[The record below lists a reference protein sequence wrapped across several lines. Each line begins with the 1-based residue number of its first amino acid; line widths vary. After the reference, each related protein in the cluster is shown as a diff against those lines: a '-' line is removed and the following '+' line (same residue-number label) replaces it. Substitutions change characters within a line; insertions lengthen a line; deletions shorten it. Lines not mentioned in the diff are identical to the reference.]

1 MTRLLVACFGFPLP
15 ICQVEPSKLPGS
27 IIHLGHR
34 FEHGGEKIVVQEL
47 TYYPKGSETTAE
59 TVRAAL
65 RSRMRQ
71 VEAELHHS
79 STYER
84 VVSNLQTLPTEMGQQ
99 LQRMINAIGREAIR
113 LAFREWTENTPKPDL
128 EPVSATMPPPSPRPT
143 PVPVPDPA
151 PDRSEAETRSLSSLR
166 PALIGT
172 AYNPRNQPR
181 RLSKKEQSAQA
192 ALHAWE
198 TQLQS
203 IGAQVR
209 RVRQNQHQ
217 SPYQLHLKTQVPI
230 HQIEALE
237 TGRIDRLP
245 EDIYIRGFL
254 RRIGDALNMD
264 GVALAASLPPVDPVK
279 AILPTWYHPSGTA
292 GAHLRPVH
300 LYVGY
305 AALLAGGFTWLMH
318 QSVLQSPTNSVPPPA
333 QAPTSP
339 QRHSTHRAEV
349 APPIAAVSAPER
361 LLC

>member
-1 MTRLLVACFGFPLP
+1 M
-15 ICQVEPSKLPGS
+15 
-27 IIHLGHR
+27 
-34 FEHGGEKIVVQEL
+34 VQEL
-47 TYYPKGSETTAE
+47 VYYPKGSETTAE
-59 TVRAAL
+59 TVRAEL

-113 LAFREWTENTPKPDL
+113 LAFREWADETPKLNL
-128 EPVSATMPPPSPRPT
+128 EPASAPTPPPPPRPT
-143 PVPVPDPA
+143 PATVPDRP
-151 PDRSEAETRSLSSLR
+151 EAETRSTAASLR

-172 AYNPRNQPR
+172 AYNSRNQPR
-181 RLSKKEQSAQA
+181 RLSKKEQAAQA

-209 RVRQNQHQ
+209 QVRQAQHQ

-230 HQIEALE
+230 YQIEALE

-279 AILPTWYHPSGTA
+279 AILPTWYHPSA
-292 GAHLRPVH
+292 PSGAHLRPVH

-318 QSVLQSPTNSVPPPA
+318 QSVLQDPARSVPSST
-333 QAPTSP
+333 QAPVSP
-339 QRHSTHRAEV
+339 QRHSLHRAELT
-349 APPIAAVSAPER
+349 PLIAAVSAPER